1 MSYKITWKPAHAD
14 NFASGRN
21 GKVPWWL
28 VHHRMVGF
36 LNGTDRHF
44 QKPGVRTST
53 HFGIGHRT
61 PSGPVEISQYVRLD
75 DRAFGNGNNVNS
87 SGSEV
92 PSMWNQLNF
101 PSRPNEHTISIE
113 HEDGGTVGRGV
124 VTDDI
129 IEASIW
135 LDELLLSGDPQRL
148 RQAGVRFSSDA
159 LVKAIGAITPRD
171 ATHIID
177 HHFIAGP
184 LKPFCWRK
192 WLDDPGFPQ
201 ARYLAALTEEE
212 MLTFTLERESEDVVV
227 TIDGAAAIRLD
238 DGALIPVM
246 KDETKQAMAFGRL
259 SKPFGTGSGDQAD
272 RQSGY
277 LLFGVRPAW
286 LLAYAAR
293 ELPATGGDITKT
305 VTLAVEG
312 AAVFSMEV

>member
-21 GKVPWWL
+21 GKVPAWL

-36 LNGTDRHF
+36 LTGTDRHF
-44 QKPGVRTST
+44 AKPGVRTST

-61 PSGPVEISQYVRLD
+61 PGGPVEISQYVRLD
-75 DRAFGNGNNVNS
+75 DRAFGNGNNVTS
-87 SGSEV
+87 SGAEV
-92 PSMWNQLNF
+92 PSLWNQLNY

-135 LDELLLSGDPQRL
+135 LDELLLSGDPLQIRE
-148 RQAGVRFSSDA
+148 AGIRFSSDA
-159 LVKAIGAITPRD
+159 LVKAIARITPRD

-201 ARYLAALTEEE
+201 ARYLDALTSEDG
-212 MLTFTLERESEDVVV
+212 MLGHTIDRESEDVEI
-227 TIDGAAAIRLD
+227 TIDGAAAIWLD
-238 DGALIPVM
+238 TGELIPVL
-246 KDETKQAMAFGRL
+246 KGEVKKALGFGKL
-259 SKPFGTGSGDQAD
+259 DKPYGTGTGDQAD
-272 RQSGY
+272 RQSGF
-277 LLFGVRPAW
+277 LLYGPRLAW
-286 LLAYAAR
+286 ILAYAAR
-293 ELPATGGDITKT
+293 EVPSTGTTQT
-305 VTLAVEG
+305 VTLSVEG